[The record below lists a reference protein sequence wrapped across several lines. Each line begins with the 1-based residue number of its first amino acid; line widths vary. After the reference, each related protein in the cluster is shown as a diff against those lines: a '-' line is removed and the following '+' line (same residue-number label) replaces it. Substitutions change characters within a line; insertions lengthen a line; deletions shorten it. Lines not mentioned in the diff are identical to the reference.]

1 MSKRVYSYYDD
12 STEFVDL
19 EKAAKERG
27 MTISSFQKFATLLLL
42 YKDESKR
49 TSTASIPQLLA
60 TMQTALDDLPCG
72 QTFVTSSLFE
82 PEVWTNLSAS
92 DKRTLAGRL
101 KKIIDD
107 NKPSYRLVSRI
118 PGKINQYE
126 KI

>member
-12 STEFVDL
+12 ATEYVDL

-27 MTISSFQKFATLLLL
+27 MTISSFQKFAVLLLL

-49 TSTASIPQLLA
+49 TSTASIPQLLSD
-60 TMQTALDDLPCG
+60 MQVALDDLPSG
-72 QTFVTSSLFE
+72 KPFVTSSLFE

-92 DKRTLAGRL
+92 DKRTLAFSL
-101 KKIIDD
+101 KKIVDD
-107 NKPSYRLVSRI
+107 NKDLYRLVSRI

-126 KI
+126 KL